1 VVPDVSVHTRKPSFL
16 QQLAPLSVGV
26 AMLFTIGWG
35 WSIREGR
42 YVIADE
48 GLGYWLGLAGL
59 GCMTVLLFYSVRKRV
74 PSLRGVGRIRRWL
87 SVHMMLG
94 LVGPLLVLFH
104 ANFRLGSLNS
114 NVALACVLLVA
125 ASGVI
130 GRLLYPKIH
139 HGLTGRRATLA
150 EVRSGT
156 ESLRERVTDAAVR
169 VPGLVEDLA
178 AIDDLAA
185 RSGGVATLFVR
196 TLAFWRRTLALRRRY
211 PALWERRTA
220 RDPDELANYVGAV
233 GGALSFRLYER
244 LFALWHAFHLPFC
257 VLLFAAA
264 AVHVLAVHLY

>member
-1 VVPDVSVHTRKPSFL
+1 
-16 QQLAPLSVGV
+16 
-26 AMLFTIGWG
+26 
-35 WSIREGR
+35 
-42 YVIADE
+42 
-48 GLGYWLGLAGL
+48 
-59 GCMTVLLFYSVRKRV
+59 
-74 PSLRGVGRIRRWL
+74 
-87 SVHMMLG
+87 MMLG
-94 LVGPLLVLFH
+94 IVGPLLVVFH

-156 ESLRERVTDAAVR
+156 ESLRERVTDAAAR
-169 VPGLVEDLA
+169 VPGLVEELA

-185 RSGGVATLFVR
+185 HSGGVATLFVR
-196 TLAFWRRTLALRRRY
+196 TLAFRRRTRALRRRY
-211 PALWERRTA
+211 PALWERRTT
-220 RDPDELANYVGAV
+220 RDPGGLGNYVRAV

-244 LFALWHAFHLPFC
+244 LFALWHTFHLPFC
-257 VLLFAAA
+257 FLLFAAA